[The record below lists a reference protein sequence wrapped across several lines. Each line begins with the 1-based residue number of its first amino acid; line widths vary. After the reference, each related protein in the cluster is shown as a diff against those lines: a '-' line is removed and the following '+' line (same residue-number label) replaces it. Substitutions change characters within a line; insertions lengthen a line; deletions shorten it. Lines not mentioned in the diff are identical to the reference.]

1 MSEKQNKQDT
11 WLWIGLIVGGLI
23 LALCICVV
31 VVGAAVVLFGVSVP
45 FASQTGAVVLPTP
58 YVMTVEP
65 EIGGS
70 TVEIL
75 PSEEPP
81 AEPAEPPTTTE
92 TVVPAEVE
100 GFNVELPVRDRYD
113 LASRFLGIDEVEP
126 IEPVEYEVGDVIPFW
141 VDNEDMGGAL
151 EVQAE
156 LVYIAENVYM
166 WVEEGATYD
175 YDDMVAS
182 AERFSQETYPTNR
195 AFFGSEASPGID
207 GDPRLHI
214 LHSIS
219 MEFWVAGYFF
229 SPSSYPASIVPYSNE
244 KEVFFINLS
253 NTPPGDEWYDG
264 VLAHEFQ
271 HMIHM
276 NIDQN
281 EEIWLNEGM
290 SEMAAYL
297 NGYGPSDMMILF
309 AWAPDLPLTY
319 WPEGGG
325 DANYGASYLYA
336 MYFLERF
343 GQDGL
348 KALVANP
355 LNGMEGVDDTLEQIG
370 MGINADQFFMD
381 WTVANLLNDPSLEP
395 GIYGYPSLRGVD
407 KFTLEAE
414 IGSYPYDTGWTDV
427 NQFGTDYYRL
437 EQPGTVTVTFE
448 GNTQAPVVPVD
459 TVDTD
464 GDPATNDQYVWW
476 SNRGDDSDM
485 MLTHPVDLT
494 GVDEAVLEYD
504 LWYWIEALWD
514 YGYLTVSTDGG
525 ATWEMVETPYTT
537 TEDPH
542 GNSYGAGYTGLSLD
556 QADADADGWL
566 HESIDLSAYAGQ
578 EILIRFEMITDDA
591 VNQPGMAVDNVC
603 VEAIGWCDNVEDGV
617 GEWEARGFLRHDNV
631 LPQRYG
637 IQLVTV
643 DGNTVE
649 VSTLALDENNRG
661 EWTFEIGRGEQV
673 TLVVSG
679 MTRYTTEQADYQ
691 LTVAPAD

>member
-1 MSEKQNKQDT
+1 MSEQQNKQDM
-11 WLWIGLIVGGLI
+11 WLWIGFGIGGLI
-23 LALCICVV
+23 LVLCICII
-31 VVGAAVVLFGVSVP
+31 VVGAAVIFFGVSVP
-45 FASQTGAVVLPTP
+45 STSQPVAVAPIPTLPAVTP
-58 YVMTVEP
+58 VE
-65 EIGGS
+65 
-70 TVEIL
+70 
-75 PSEEPP
+75 SESFD
-81 AEPAEPPTTTE
+81 AE
-92 TVVPAEVE
+92 
-100 GFNVELPVRDRYD
+100 LLSRDRYD

-126 IEPVEYEVGDVIPFW
+126 VEPRSYEVGDVISFW

-156 LVYIAENVYM
+156 LVYIAKNVYM
-166 WVEEGATYD
+166 WVEEGASYD
-175 YDDMVAS
+175 YDDLVAS

-219 MEFWVAGYFF
+219 MEAWVAGYFY

-244 KEVFFINLS
+244 KEVFFINLD
-253 NTPPGDEWYDG
+253 NTWPNTDWYDG

-281 EEIWLNEGM
+281 EEIWLNEGL
-290 SEMAAYL
+290 SEMAVYL
-297 NGYGPSDMMILF
+297 NGLGVSDKLPLF
-309 AWAPDLPLTY
+309 IWGPDLSLTF
-319 WPEGGG
+319 WPEG
-325 DANYGASYLYA
+325 DDTNAYYGASYLYA

-355 LNGMEGVDDTLEQIG
+355 LNGLEGVDDTLDQLG
-370 MGINADQFFMD
+370 VGVSANQFFMD
-381 WTVANLLNDPSLEP
+381 WTVANLINDPSLEP
-395 GIYGYPSLRGVD
+395 GIYGYPSLPGLGE
-407 KFTLEAE
+407 FYLEAE

-427 NQFGTDYYRL
+427 SQFGTDYYRL

-448 GNTQAPVVPVD
+448 GVAQVQVMPVD

-464 GDPATNDQYVWW
+464 GDPATDDRYIWW

-485 MLTHPVDLT
+485 TLTHPVDLT

-504 LWYWIEALWD
+504 LWYWIENLWD
-514 YGYLTVSTDGG
+514 YAYLTVSTDGG
-525 ATWEMVETPYTT
+525 QTWEALETPYTT

-542 GNSYGAGYTGLSLD
+542 GNSYGPGYTGLSND
-556 QADADADGWL
+556 QADADAEGWL

-591 VNQPGMAVDNVC
+591 VNQPGMAVDNIC
-603 VEAIGWCDNVEDGV
+603 IEAIGWCDNVEDGV
-617 GEWEARGFLRHDNV
+617 GEWEARGFLLHDNV
-631 LPQRYG
+631 LPQYYS
-637 IQLVTV
+637 IQSVT
-643 DGNTVE
+643 DNGSAVE
-649 VSTLALDENNRG
+649 VSALALDEYNRG
-661 EWTFEIGRGEQV
+661 EWTFEVNRGQPV

-679 MTRYTTEQADYQ
+679 MTRYTTERADYR
-691 LTVAPAD
+691 LTVTPAD